1 MHQIA
6 PNLFIGSHFELARI
20 RTQSEYAV
28 VHASHKAH
36 KQLLGYPHGAPKN
49 REYFNAR
56 RQNHLY
62 VNIITHSSPIF
73 YHRPLIEVPVRFIH
87 EQRSVDHDVYIYSD
101 QGGNRPSGI
110 ALVYMANE
118 RLIPHESFE
127 AALTEFH
134 KLYPYT
140 RLVGGLYLHIR
151 HHWETYM
158 ELLQKPNIVNQ

>member
-1 MHQIA
+1 MHQLA
-6 PNLFIGSHFELARI
+6 QNLFIGSRFELARI

-28 VHASHKAH
+28 VHASHEAH
-36 KQLLGYPHGAPKN
+36 KHLLGYRHGAPKN
-49 REYFNAR
+49 AEYYIAR

-62 VNIITHSSPIF
+62 VNIITQDNPTF
-73 YHRPLIEVPVRFIH
+73 YHQSLFEDSARFIH
-87 EQRSVDHDVYIYSD
+87 EQRSAERDVYIYSE

-110 ALVYMANE
+110 ALVYLANE

-151 HHWETYM
+151 HHWETYI